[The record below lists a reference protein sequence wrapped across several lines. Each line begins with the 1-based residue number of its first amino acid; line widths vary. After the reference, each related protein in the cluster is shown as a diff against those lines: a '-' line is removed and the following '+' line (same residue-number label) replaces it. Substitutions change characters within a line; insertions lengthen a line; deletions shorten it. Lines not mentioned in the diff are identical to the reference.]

1 MPGVRDGVEEG
12 MMKGQHTGALC
23 GDGLVLSFDCGGDD
37 MTIHCVK
44 AHGTVR

>member
-1 MPGVRDGVEEG
+1 

-37 MTIHCVK
+37 TNLHRGKV
-44 AHGTVR
+44 A